1 MESGRRR
8 VEIKNILASGLIL
21 GFFGILGAL
30 LVSGTE
36 QQTREIIIHNERMA
50 LLNQLYE
57 LVPQTE
63 IDNDF
68 LQHTLTLDAPEFL
81 GISNTTAYVG
91 TQQGKLTAI
100 VFEATIPN
108 GYAGP
113 ILMLV
118 AVDSTGTLKG
128 VRIVSHSETPGLG
141 DKVELERSDWV
152 LGFNG
157 KSLTDPDE
165 AHWKVKKDGGAFDQF
180 TGATITPRAI
190 VNSVRK
196 ALLYFDREH
205 QAIFKRYLNES
216 REEAQKKS
224 PKQAD
229 VNAKTEAQ
237 VEARNEAQN
246 PS

>member
-1 MESGRRR
+1 MEY
-8 VEIKNILASGLIL
+8 KNILASGLIL

-36 QQTREIIIHNERMA
+36 QQTRDIIIHNERMA

-57 LVPQTE
+57 LVPQSE

-68 LQHTLTLDAPEFL
+68 LQHPLTLNAPEFL
-81 GISNTTAYVG
+81 GISDTTAYVG
-91 TQQGKLTAI
+91 MRQGKLAAV

-118 AVDSTGTLKG
+118 AVDSKGTLKG
-128 VRIVSHSETPGLG
+128 VRVVSHSETPGLG

-157 KSLTDPDE
+157 KSLTNPSE
-165 AHWKVKKDGGAFDQF
+165 SQWKVKKDGGVFDQF

-196 ALLYFDREH
+196 ALLYFDQEH
-205 QAIFKRYLNES
+205 QVLFKRYIKETQ
-216 REEAQKKS
+216 EETPKK
-224 PKQAD
+224 AD
-229 VNAKTEAQ
+229 IETQ
-237 VEARNEAQN
+237 T
-246 PS
+246 

>member
-1 MESGRRR
+1 MAY
-8 VEIKNILASGLIL
+8 KNILASGLIL

-36 QQTREIIIHNERMA
+36 SQTRDIIIHNERMA

-57 LVPQTE
+57 LVPQSE

-68 LQHTLTLDAPEFL
+68 LQHPLTLNAAEFL
-81 GISNTTAYVG
+81 GIDDTQAYIG
-91 TQQGKLTAI
+91 TQQGELAAI

-118 AVDSTGTLKG
+118 AVDGKGTLKG

-141 DKVELERSDWV
+141 DKIELERSDWV

-157 KSLTDPDE
+157 KSLTNPVE
-165 AHWKVKKDGGAFDQF
+165 PQWKVKKDGGLFDQF

-196 ALLYFDREH
+196 ALLYFNQEH
-205 QAIFKRYLNES
+205 QEIFKRYLKKS
-216 REEAQKKS
+216 LEEAPKETPKK
-224 PKQAD
+224 AD
-229 VNAKTEAQ
+229 VGADIEANI
-237 VEARNEAQN
+237 ETRT
-246 PS
+246 

>member
-1 MESGRRR
+1 MESRRRR
-8 VEIKNILASGLIL
+8 VEFKNILASGLIL

-36 QQTREIIIHNERMA
+36 QQTRDIIIHNERMA

-57 LVPQTE
+57 LVPQSE

-68 LQHTLTLDAPEFL
+68 LQHPLTLDAPEFL

-91 TQQGKLTAI
+91 TRQGKLAAI

-118 AVDSTGTLKG
+118 AVDSKGTLKG

-157 KSLTDPDE
+157 KSLTNPGE
-165 AHWKVKKDGGAFDQF
+165 SQWKVKKDGGLFDQF

-196 ALLYFDREH
+196 ALLYFDQEH
-205 QAIFKRYLNES
+205 QAIFKRYLI
-216 REEAQKKS
+216 
-224 PKQAD
+224 
-229 VNAKTEAQ
+229 EAQ
-237 VEARNEAQN
+237 VEAQKEMPKKVNIEADAETQTQ
-246 PS
+246 

>member
-1 MESGRRR
+1 MEY
-8 VEIKNILASGLIL
+8 KNIIVSGLIL

-36 QQTREIIIHNERMA
+36 QQTRDIIIHNERMA
-50 LLNQLYE
+50 LLDQLYE
-57 LVPQTE
+57 LVPQSE

-68 LQHTLTLDAPEFL
+68 LQHPLTLNAAEFL
-81 GISNTTAYVG
+81 GIDNTLAYIG
-91 TQQGKLTAI
+91 TQQEKLSAI
-100 VFEATIPN
+100 VFESTIPN

-118 AVDSTGTLKG
+118 AIDGKGTLKG

-152 LGFNG
+152 LGFNE
-157 KSLTDPDE
+157 KSLTNPVE
-165 AHWKVKKDGGAFDQF
+165 SQWKVKKDGGVFDQF

-196 ALLYFDREH
+196 A
-205 QAIFKRYLNES
+205 
-216 REEAQKKS
+216 
-224 PKQAD
+224 
-229 VNAKTEAQ
+229 
-237 VEARNEAQN
+237 
-246 PS
+246 

>member
-1 MESGRRR
+1 MFF
-8 VEIKNILASGLIL
+8 KNILASGLIL
-21 GFFGILGAL
+21 GFFGVLGAL

-50 LLNQLYE
+50 LLNQLYK
-57 LVPQTE
+57 LVPQSE

-68 LQHTLTLDAPEFL
+68 LQHPLTLNAPEFL
-81 GISNTTAYVG
+81 GIDDTQAYIG
-91 TQQGKLTAI
+91 TQQGKLSAI

-118 AVDSTGTLKG
+118 AVDSKGTLKG

-141 DKVELERSDWV
+141 DKIELERSDWV

-165 AHWKVKKDGGAFDQF
+165 AHWKVKKDGGEFDQF

-196 ALLYFDREH
+196 ALLYFDQEH
-205 QAIFKRYLNES
+205 QEIFKRYLKEAQD
-216 REEAQKKS
+216 EAQKET
-224 PKQAD
+224 PKTANIEAD
-229 VNAKTEAQ
+229 VEDKISSTS
-237 VEARNEAQN
+237 R
-246 PS
+246 

>member
-1 MESGRRR
+1 MQLR
-8 VEIKNILASGLIL
+8 NILLSGMIL
-21 GFFGILGAL
+21 GFFGVAGAL
-30 LVSGTE
+30 LVAGTE

-57 LVPQTE
+57 LVPQSE

-68 LQHTLTLDAPEFL
+68 LQHPLTLDAPEFL
-81 GISNTTAYVG
+81 GISDSQAYMG
-91 TQQGKLTAI
+91 LQQGKLAAM

-118 AVDSTGTLKG
+118 AVDSEGTLKG
-128 VRIVSHSETPGLG
+128 VRVVSHSETPGLG

-165 AHWKVKKDGGAFDQF
+165 AHWKVKKDGGVFDQF

-190 VNSVRK
+190 VGSVRK
-196 ALLYFDREH
+196 VLLYFDQER
-205 QAIFKRYLNES
+205 QALFKRYLRETQEAAAGTAAKVVHKS
-216 REEAQKKS
+216 R
-224 PKQAD
+224 
-229 VNAKTEAQ
+229 
-237 VEARNEAQN
+237 QN

>member
-1 MESGRRR
+1 MAF
-8 VEIKNILASGLIL
+8 KNILASGLIL

-36 QQTREIIIHNERMA
+36 QQTRDIIVHNERMA

-57 LVPQTE
+57 LVPQSE

-68 LQHTLTLDAPEFL
+68 LQHPLTLNAAEFL
-81 GISNTTAYVG
+81 GIDNTQAYIG
-91 TQQGKLTAI
+91 TQQGELAAM

-118 AVDSTGTLKG
+118 AVDSKGTLKG

-157 KSLTDPDE
+157 KSLTNPVE
-165 AHWKVKKDGGAFDQF
+165 PQWKVKKDGGVFDQF

-196 ALLYFDREH
+196 ALLYFDQEH
-205 QAIFKRYLNES
+205 QALFKRYL
-216 REEAQKKS
+216 EEAQDEAREETPKK
-224 PKQAD
+224 AD
-229 VNAKTEAQ
+229 VGADIGANIET
-237 VEARNEAQN
+237 RT
-246 PS
+246 

>member
-1 MESGRRR
+1 MAF
-8 VEIKNILASGLIL
+8 KNILASGLIL

-36 QQTREIIIHNERMA
+36 QQTRDIIVHNERMA

-57 LVPQTE
+57 LVPQSE

-68 LQHTLTLDAPEFL
+68 LQHPLTLNAAEFL
-81 GISNTTAYVG
+81 GIDNTQAYIG
-91 TQQGKLTAI
+91 TQQGELAAM

-118 AVDSTGTLKG
+118 AVDSKGTLKG

-157 KSLTDPDE
+157 KSLTNPVE
-165 AHWKVKKDGGAFDQF
+165 PQWKVKKDGGVFDQF

-196 ALLYFDREH
+196 ALLYFDQEH
-205 QAIFKRYLNES
+205 QALFKRYL
-216 REEAQKKS
+216 EEAQNEAREETPKK
-224 PKQAD
+224 AD
-229 VNAKTEAQ
+229 VGADIGANIET
-237 VEARNEAQN
+237 RT
-246 PS
+246 

>member
-1 MESGRRR
+1 MEF
-8 VEIKNILASGLIL
+8 KNILASGLIL

-36 QQTREIIIHNERMA
+36 QQTRDIIIHNERMA

-57 LVPQTE
+57 LVPQSE

-68 LQHTLTLDAPEFL
+68 LQHPLTLDAPEFL

-91 TQQGKLTAI
+91 TRQGKLAAI

-118 AVDSTGTLKG
+118 AVDSKVTLKG

-152 LGFNG
+152 L
-157 KSLTDPDE
+157 
-165 AHWKVKKDGGAFDQF
+165 
-180 TGATITPRAI
+180 
-190 VNSVRK
+190 
-196 ALLYFDREH
+196 
-205 QAIFKRYLNES
+205 
-216 REEAQKKS
+216 
-224 PKQAD
+224 
-229 VNAKTEAQ
+229 
-237 VEARNEAQN
+237 
-246 PS
+246 

>member
-1 MESGRRR
+1 MAF
-8 VEIKNILASGLIL
+8 KNILVSGLIL
-21 GFFGILGAL
+21 GFFGIIGAL

-57 LVPQTE
+57 LVPQAE

-68 LQHTLTLDAPEFL
+68 LQHPLTLDAPEFL
-81 GISNTTAYVG
+81 GISDTLAYIG
-91 TQQGKLTAI
+91 TQQGKLAAM
-100 VFEATIPN
+100 VFETTIPN

-118 AVDSTGTLKG
+118 AIDNRGTLKG

-152 LGFNG
+152 LDFNG
-157 KSLTDPDE
+157 KSLTNPDE
-165 AHWKVKKDGGAFDQF
+165 AHWKVKKDGGEFDQF

-190 VNSVRK
+190 VDSVRK
-196 ALLYFDREH
+196 TLLYFDQEH
-205 QAIFKRYLNES
+205 QALFKRYLGEA
-216 REEAQKKS
+216 REEAPKKA
-224 PKQAD
+224 QI
-229 VNAKTEAQ
+229 EAHK
-237 VEARNEAQN
+237 EAQN

>member
-1 MESGRRR
+1 MLL
-8 VEIKNILASGLIL
+8 KNILASGLIL

-36 QQTREIIIHNERMA
+36 QQTRDIIIHNERMA

-57 LVPQTE
+57 LVPQAE

-68 LQHTLTLDAPEFL
+68 LQHPLTLDAPEFL

-91 TQQGKLTAI
+91 TQQDKLAAI

-118 AVDSTGTLKG
+118 AVDSKGTLRG

-157 KSLTDPDE
+157 KSLTNPDE
-165 AHWKVKKDGGAFDQF
+165 SQWKVRKDGGLFDQF

-196 ALLYFDREH
+196 TLLYFNKEH
-205 QAIFKRYLNES
+205 QAIFKRYL
-216 REEAQKKS
+216 K
-224 PKQAD
+224 
-229 VNAKTEAQ
+229 
-237 VEARNEAQN
+237 EARNEAHKEAQN

>member
-1 MESGRRR
+1 MEL
-8 VEIKNILASGLIL
+8 KNILASGLIL

-57 LVPQTE
+57 LVPQSE

-68 LQHTLTLDAPEFL
+68 LDHPLTLDAPEFL
-81 GISNTTAYVG
+81 GISDTTAYVG
-91 TQQGKLTAI
+91 TRERKLAAI

-118 AVDSTGTLKG
+118 AVDSKGALKG

-157 KSLTDPDE
+157 KSLTDPDK
-165 AHWKVKKDGGAFDQF
+165 AHWKVKKDGGVFDQF

-196 ALLYFDREH
+196 ALLYFDQKH
-205 QAIFKRYLNES
+205 QAIFKRYLKETQ
-216 REEAQKKS
+216 EDALKKANIE
-224 PKQAD
+224 AD
-229 VNAKTEAQ
+229 VETQ
-237 VEARNEAQN
+237 T
-246 PS
+246 